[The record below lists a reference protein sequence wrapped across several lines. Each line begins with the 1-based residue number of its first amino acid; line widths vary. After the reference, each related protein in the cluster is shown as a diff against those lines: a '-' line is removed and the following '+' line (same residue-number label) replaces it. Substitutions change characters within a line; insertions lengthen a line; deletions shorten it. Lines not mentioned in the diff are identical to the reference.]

1 MPATAFSAPV
11 CALLGLES
19 PRRVIALD
27 AGKREL
33 GRDLI
38 AEPNLDALAHLRAI
52 VALTSD
58 IGNSVQRAHL
68 TGDSSPRLLKEHKVI
83 DIDPNTDGLPGIE
96 QLRVI
101 VGAAMTVGLILAVL
115 ALIISAVIWGYGAN
129 SSNPHLASRGKI
141 GVLVSC
147 GAAIICGA
155 SVTLVNFFW
164 NVGQS
169 V

>member
-1 MPATAFSAPV
+1 M
-11 CALLGLES
+11 
-19 PRRVIALD
+19 
-27 AGKREL
+27 
-33 GRDLI
+33 
-38 AEPNLDALAHLRAI
+38 
-52 VALTSD
+52 
-58 IGNSVQRAHL
+58 
-68 TGDSSPRLLKEHKVI
+68 I

-96 QLRVI
+96 QLRII

-115 ALIISAVIWGYGAN
+115 ALIVSAVVWGYGAN
-129 SSNPHLASRGKI
+129 SSNPHLASRGKV

-155 SVTLVNFFW
+155 SVTLVNFSW

>member
-1 MPATAFSAPV
+1 
-11 CALLGLES
+11 
-19 PRRVIALD
+19 
-27 AGKREL
+27 
-33 GRDLI
+33 
-38 AEPNLDALAHLRAI
+38 
-52 VALTSD
+52 
-58 IGNSVQRAHL
+58 
-68 TGDSSPRLLKEHKVI
+68 VI

-115 ALIISAVIWGYGAN
+115 ALIISAVVWGYGAN
-129 SSNPHLASRGKI
+129 SSNPHLASRGKV

>member
-1 MPATAFSAPV
+1 
-11 CALLGLES
+11 
-19 PRRVIALD
+19 
-27 AGKREL
+27 
-33 GRDLI
+33 
-38 AEPNLDALAHLRAI
+38 
-52 VALTSD
+52 
-58 IGNSVQRAHL
+58 
-68 TGDSSPRLLKEHKVI
+68 VI

-115 ALIISAVIWGYGAN
+115 ALIISAVVWGYGAN
-129 SSNPHLASRGKI
+129 SSNPHLAGRGKI

-155 SVTLVNFFW
+155 SVTLINFVW

>member
-1 MPATAFSAPV
+1 M
-11 CALLGLES
+11 
-19 PRRVIALD
+19 
-27 AGKREL
+27 
-33 GRDLI
+33 
-38 AEPNLDALAHLRAI
+38 
-52 VALTSD
+52 
-58 IGNSVQRAHL
+58 
-68 TGDSSPRLLKEHKVI
+68 I

-115 ALIISAVIWGYGAN
+115 ALIISAVVWGYGAN
-129 SSNPHLASRGKI
+129 SSNPHLAGRGKV